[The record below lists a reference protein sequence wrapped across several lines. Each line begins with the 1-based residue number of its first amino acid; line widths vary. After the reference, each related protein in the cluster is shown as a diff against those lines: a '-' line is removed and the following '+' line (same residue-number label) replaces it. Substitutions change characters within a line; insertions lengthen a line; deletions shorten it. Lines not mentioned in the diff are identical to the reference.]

1 MQGQFTAKRLVGLGL
16 LSAAMLAF
24 IIWMVVNYPAEGGTA
39 PTDEEWAR
47 FVPQAITFIALVIVV
62 DALVSF
68 GTFRRQKRL
77 PQSEL
82 DPAGAHPNLDQVVDP
97 ESISLN
103 PIMQSFIDRSVAHT
117 EDRPRQSLMA
127 RLRHHVPNV
136 FSLQAVPVSAVMISV
151 ACSAILFLGSFYYG
165 FPLWGKA
172 LCLLIPMA
180 PLFTFEAA
188 WKYEHYGFYAFML
201 VFAVLQV
208 GHLGEHSAQ
217 VGQLLFSGGDIS
229 VAHGVFGALD
239 RELVHFVWD
248 SLVWVG
254 ICVLLYKLGPHNK
267 WLWIALI
274 ASSFHEVEHLF
285 LFYLDRFHTA
295 FYDGGGTT
303 GIMAKGGLVGTPF
316 DRPYL
321 HYVYNWFVVVPLLM
335 ALWDETK
342 RAYNIYLAKAL
353 PGLSQSE
360 RVATSQKLERMKFD
374 AGETIVR
381 QGDAADRFFVVAK
394 GEVEVLKGVDDGEE
408 QIGLMG
414 PGEFFGELGLMI
426 GERRTASV
434 RAKSDVELLAL
445 DKDEFARLVATSTG
459 GAGDVDRV
467 LPDRLAELESRA
479 DEQAR
484 EDATRPTP

>member
-1 MQGQFTAKRLVGLGL
+1 MEGQFTAKRLVGLGAIT
-16 LSAAMLAF
+16 AAMFAF
-24 IIWMVVNYPAEGGTA
+24 IVYMVVTYPAEGGGNITK
-39 PTDEEWAR
+39 DDWSQ
-47 FVPQAITFIALVIVV
+47 FIPQAIIFIAFVIVV
-62 DALVSF
+62 DALVTI

-77 PQSEL
+77 PAQEL
-82 DPAGAHPNLDQVVDP
+82 DPAGAHPDLAQINDAEDV
-97 ESISLN
+97 SLN
-103 PIMQSFIDRSVAHT
+103 PIMQAFIARSLHR
-117 EDRPRQSLMA
+117 EGPKKSLFE
-127 RLRHHVPNV
+127 RLRHHVPNAL
-136 FSLQAVPVSAVMISV
+136 SLQAVPTSVVMISV
-151 ACSAILFLGSFYYG
+151 VCSAILVLGSVYYG

-172 LCLLIPMA
+172 LALLIPFM

-208 GHLGEHSAQ
+208 GHLMEHSAQ
-217 VGQLLFSGGDIS
+217 VGQLFYSGGDIS

-267 WLWIALI
+267 WLWIAFV

-295 FYDGGGTT
+295 FYDAGGTT
-303 GIMAKGGLVGTPF
+303 GILAKGGLVGTPF

-353 PGLSQSE
+353 PGLTHSE
-360 RVATSQKLERMKFD
+360 KVAASHRLERFKFRP
-374 AGETIVR
+374 GETIVR

-394 GEVEVLKGVDDGEE
+394 GEVEVLKDVDGGEE

-414 PGEFFGELGLMI
+414 PGQFFGELGLLM
-426 GERRTASV
+426 GDKRTASV
-434 RAKSDVELLAL
+434 RAKGEVELLAM
-445 DKDEFARLVATSTG
+445 DRDEFAKLVATSSG
-459 GAGDVDRV
+459 GASDVDRV
-467 LPDRLAELESRA
+467 LPERLAELQSRA
-479 DEQAR
+479 D
-484 EDATRPTP
+484 DTG